1 MKQRFSD
8 NINIKNRQA
17 SFEFELLDKYVAGM
31 VLMGTEIKSIREG
44 KVNLQDGYC
53 YINNGELFV
62 KGINITPYAQGTHYN
77 HAATRERKL
86 LLKRSEIKKLEGK
99 IEETLNIG
107 KWATVGF
114 TGFYYWI
121 HTYNGLPGNS
131 LVGILKPTVS
141 IKLFKNLS
149 IGMEHHIYH
158 NDRFL
163 NEEPNLHLT
172 RTEQKLF
179 LQLYFQGRQRNDKYH

>member
-8 NINIKNRQA
+8 NISIKNRQA

-99 IEETLNIG
+99 IEEKGLTLIPTKLFINDRGLAKLEIAIG
-107 KWATVGF
+107 RGKKLHDKRDSIRERDAKREL
-114 TGFYYWI
+114 
-121 HTYNGLPGNS
+121 NR
-131 LVGILKPTVS
+131 
-141 IKLFKNLS
+141 IKLK
-149 IGMEHHIYH
+149 
-158 NDRFL
+158 
-163 NEEPNLHLT
+163 
-172 RTEQKLF
+172 
-179 LQLYFQGRQRNDKYH
+179 

>member
-53 YINNGELFV
+53 YFANGELFV

-99 IEETLNIG
+99 IEEKGLTLIPTRLFINDRGLAKLEIAIG
-107 KWATVGF
+107 RGKKLHDKRDSIRERDAKREL
-114 TGFYYWI
+114 
-121 HTYNGLPGNS
+121 NR
-131 LVGILKPTVS
+131 
-141 IKLFKNLS
+141 IKLK
-149 IGMEHHIYH
+149 
-158 NDRFL
+158 
-163 NEEPNLHLT
+163 
-172 RTEQKLF
+172 
-179 LQLYFQGRQRNDKYH
+179 